1 MLPNYH
7 KRCDCIM
14 LWADALW
21 TWWMEVRPTDQVLV
35 EKRDRNEQNL
45 TERGGNRA
53 LCVKKF

>member
-1 MLPNYH
+1 
-7 KRCDCIM
+7 M